1 MSTQIFI
8 IKTMPLEKVDV
19 TGCIIPLTKEEVL
32 MNVCERPEVR
42 SNIFIERGRISVF
55 ERPQRLGQ
63 VPNLGELA
71 LHGRGFYKIDKQP

>member
-1 MSTQIFI
+1 
-8 IKTMPLEKVDV
+8 MPLQKVDV
-19 TGCIIPLTKEEVL
+19 TGCIVPLTKEEVL

>member
-1 MSTQIFI
+1 
-8 IKTMPLEKVDV
+8 
-19 TGCIIPLTKEEVL
+19 
-32 MNVCERPEVR
+32 MNVVERPEVR
-42 SNIFIERGRISVF
+42 SNIFIERGKITVF